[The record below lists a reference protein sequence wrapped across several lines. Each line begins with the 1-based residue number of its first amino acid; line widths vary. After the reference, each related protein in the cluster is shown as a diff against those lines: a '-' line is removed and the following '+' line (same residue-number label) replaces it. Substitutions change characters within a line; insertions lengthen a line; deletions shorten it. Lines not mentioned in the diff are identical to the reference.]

1 MLQKFGF
8 SQYESKVYEALVTH
22 AEPMDATT
30 IVKHSGVPKA
40 KIYEVIAKLV
50 EKGIVSDAVSGKKRT
65 YAAIPMQIVIDKLT
79 HEFERDIADLRRA
92 GTRRT
97 YADDQVWS
105 LKTNS
110 SIQAYCRQLID
121 QAERS
126 IVLSMWVDEF
136 KEFAPLLEQKE
147 QQGVD
152 VEVLV
157 TGGNP
162 GAVKLTK
169 MNVLEPTDGHEM
181 ILEQFKLII
190 ADGNQV
196 LFAGMEEGNWQAMR
210 TMAQPFV
217 KFFTEFFH
225 HDVALAIISRKYATE
240 LMQDAEMKALLMR
253 LRY

>member
-1 MLQKFGF
+1 MLQKFGY

-22 AEPMDATT
+22 AEPLDAAT
-30 IVKHSGVPKA
+30 IVKYSGVPKA
-40 KIYEVIAKLV
+40 KIYEVIARLV

-65 YAAIPMQIVIDKLT
+65 YIAIPMQIVIDKLT
-79 HEFERDIADLRRA
+79 HEFEQDIENLRKA
-92 GTRRT
+92 GEKKV

-105 LKTNS
+105 LKTES
-110 SIQAYCRQLID
+110 SIQAYFRELIEK
-121 QAERS
+121 AKES

-136 KEFAPLLEQKE
+136 MDIAPLLEEKE
-147 QQGVD
+147 KQGIE

-157 TGGNP
+157 TGGKPAGVALSHINI
-162 GAVKLTK
+162 
-169 MNVLEPTDGHEM
+169 LEPSEGHEM

-190 ADGNQV
+190 TDGSQV

-217 KFFTEFFH
+217 KFFIEFFY
-225 HDVALAIISRKYATE
+225 HDVALAAISKKYAKE
-240 LMQDAEMKALLMR
+240 LMQDSDMKALLMR